1 MVLDLSDGHTN
12 SVQPPSARTGAPGEL
27 TCGISTCHNNVP
39 NTNGGSVAIAF
50 SGTNNKYVPGSP
62 YTITVTV
69 TDAAQ
74 SRFGFEMTS
83 LDTTDTQA
91 GTFAEISGSTD
102 VSFPFSSNGRLYV
115 AHHNAN
121 SSNTFTFFWTA
132 PSTNVG
138 NIILYAAGNAANNNN
153 QSTGDHI
160 YTSNLTLTRTLVS
173 LSRKSVDHL
182 PSSCNMLVAGK
193 LNLEYYLGQEQPCN
207 HPAD

>member
-1 MVLDLSDGHTN
+1 MRKVILPLLSLLLVVFMVLDLSDGHTN

-83 LDTTDTQA
+83 
-91 GTFAEISGSTD
+91 
-102 VSFPFSSNGRLYV
+102 
-115 AHHNAN
+115 
-121 SSNTFTFFWTA
+121 
-132 PSTNVG
+132 
-138 NIILYAAGNAANNNN
+138 
-153 QSTGDHI
+153 
-160 YTSNLTLTRTLVS
+160 
-173 LSRKSVDHL
+173 
-182 PSSCNMLVAGK
+182 
-193 LNLEYYLGQEQPCN
+193 
-207 HPAD
+207 